1 MTPDGPGTGTA
12 AADRGLEAK
21 WAILAAVML
30 GSIMGPLD
38 GSIVNTV
45 LPSITGYFHTDI
57 SIAQWVPSVY
67 LLTISCLILLYGRLG
82 DMVGYRKVFLWGLA
96 AFTVTSVLCGV
107 SQSIW
112 MLIAFRALQGLAAGM
127 MMSVAY
133 AIITSAFPPRERGKA
148 MGIYAISI
156 AVGLGLGPTVGGF
169 IAQNLSWR
177 YVFFVNLP
185 IGLAAVFWAWRI
197 VPRGGGK
204 PGQRLDIQGAV
215 AAFVF
220 LTSVLLYAN
229 RGDDWGWTAPSCL
242 ALLAVAAVS
251 GPVFVWIERRAA
263 QPMVNLSLFRHPV
276 FAFANLSALLNFVAT
291 FAVVF
296 LTPFYLTLALNHDV
310 FHVGVVMAASPLA
323 TLLVAPLSGVVSDRI
338 GYRPLAFCGMCL
350 SAASLV
356 LLSRLGPDSS
366 SADVAWRLALAGAG
380 GGLFSSPNNS
390 AVMGSVPPPHL
401 GIASGILAA
410 MRNVGMALGIAV
422 AGAVLYSCAP
432 GAHSLQ
438 PGALSQ
444 EQMEG
449 FLCGLQRAYVTGAGI
464 ALVAALTSLAGGG
477 KKACGPASGYGS
489 GQPAGHA
496 GSPPGGPPAAGPGT

>member
-1 MTPDGPGTGTA
+1 MGANGPGA
-12 AADRGLEAK
+12 ASGDRGLEAK

-45 LPSITGYFHTDI
+45 LPSITGYFRTDI
-57 SIAQWVPSVY
+57 SIAQWVPSIY

-127 MMSVAY
+127 MMSVGY
-133 AIITSAFPPRERGKA
+133 AIVTSAFPPRERGKA

-156 AVGLGLGPTVGGF
+156 AVGLGLGPTIGGF

-177 YVFFVNLP
+177 YVFFVNVP
-185 IGLAAVFWAWRI
+185 IGVAAVFWAWRI
-197 VPRGGGK
+197 VPRGGGR
-204 PGQRLDIQGAV
+204 PGQSLDIRGAA

-229 RGDDWGWTAPSCL
+229 RGDDWGWTAPSSL
-242 ALLAVAAVS
+242 ALVAAAVVS
-251 GPVFVWIERRAA
+251 GPVFIWLERRAA
-263 QPMVNLSLFRHPV
+263 QPMLNLSLFSNRV
-276 FAFANLSALLNFVAT
+276 FAFANLSALLNFMAT
-291 FAVVF
+291 YAVVF
-296 LTPFYLTLALNHDV
+296 LTPFYLSLVLDYDV
-310 FHVGVVMAASPLA
+310 FRVGVVMAASPAA
-323 TLLVAPLSGVVSDRI
+323 TLFVAPLSGAVSDRI
-338 GYRPLAFCGMCL
+338 GSRPLAVCGMCL
-350 SAASLV
+350 SAAGLV
-356 LLSRLGPDSS
+356 LLSRLGTGSG
-366 SADVAWRLALAGAG
+366 AGDVAWRLALAGAG
-380 GGLFSSPNNS
+380 AGLFQSPNNS
-390 AVMGSVPPPHL
+390 AVMGSVPPPRL

-410 MRNVGMALGIAV
+410 MRNVGMVLGIAV

-432 GAHSLQ
+432 GTHSLQ

-444 EQMEG
+444 EQMDG

-464 ALVAALTSLAGGG
+464 ALAAALTSLA
-477 KKACGPASGYGS
+477 
-489 GQPAGHA
+489 AGRR
-496 GSPPGGPPAAGPGT
+496 GSPATGDSAMSHPDI